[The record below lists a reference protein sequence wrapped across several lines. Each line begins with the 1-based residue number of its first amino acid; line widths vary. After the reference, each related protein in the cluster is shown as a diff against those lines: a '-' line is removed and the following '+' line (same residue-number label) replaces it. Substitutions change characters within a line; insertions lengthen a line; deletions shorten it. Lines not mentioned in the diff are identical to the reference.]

1 MKRNKKLIII
11 LSVIALCL
19 ALAAV
24 GVFGF
29 LMPYLK
35 AESAFPEDRTVYFYQ
50 RPDGRL
56 QMCWPL
62 VEAADRYVLEVLIP
76 QEGVPSEQWEV
87 AYSANIDENSEH
99 VLAPMNGEER
109 AIRLRIG
116 RAYKFLFDSQPRY
129 RLSQDCIFLEDT
141 FVSPNAPAVNWTPDP
156 DSDTVTATFF
166 LGDNCFARAYY
177 LGESSLEPFISQL
190 QGSTTFTFGE
200 GQQFPLPKH
209 NETLEFSFDSYRQED
224 GFIFYSAMSETYT
237 VTREDLLGLHI
248 NLTATANDDNTYT
261 LNWGEA
267 KGDYYVL
274 QRRDNEK
281 DKWEDIETY
290 QPADNLSYTTKAYKP
305 YTSRQFRVLTY
316 HTTEEEKLEQL
327 SNSDILP
334 VDVKAVV
341 NYSTIWPIKELTV
354 YSDAAKT
361 TEIGKV
367 DGGKAFC
374 VLGLEEN
381 MFRIRYAQ
389 DTYGY
394 IDSNYC
400 MINLPDML
408 GDLLEYDIANSYASL
423 FNFHGVPIEGVTG
436 QIVVGYEKVLH
447 DEATYLVPYLYPSAL
462 KLETAGNTAR
472 EKGYGLKIFDAF
484 RPQIAT
490 KDLYKRMVDKC
501 PTPIP
506 LPTALPAYNEEPGKI
521 PEKKPVTT
529 PETDAVAEPLPEE
542 YLNQF
547 KKADGTPMTYQE
559 FITDNN
565 RYKLNYFL
573 ANGTSRHNRGA
584 ALDMTLTKKGEN
596 QEMQTIIHDL
606 CWYSETSRNT
616 SAAKALASIMK
627 SAGFGGLVSE
637 WWHFQDND
645 ALNKLDLPA
654 LKNGVTPEC
663 WIADGSG
670 WLYRQANGKFC
681 KNTTKTIEGT
691 SYRFDSNGYASLA

>member
-11 LSVIALCL
+11 LSVVALTL

-35 AESAFPEDRTVYFYQ
+35 ADSFFPEDRTVSFYQ

-56 QMCWPL
+56 QMCWPIS
-62 VEAADRYVLEVLIP
+62 ENADRYVLEVLIP
-76 QEGVPSEQWEV
+76 KTGVPVEEWEV
-87 AYSANIDENSEH
+87 AYSANIDENAEH
-99 VLAPMNGEER
+99 VLMPMNGEMR
-109 AIRLRIG
+109 AIRLRTAK
-116 RAYKFLFDSQPRY
+116 AYKFLFAAEPRY
-129 RLSQDCIFLEDT
+129 RISDDCIFLEDT
-141 FVSPNAPAVNWTPDP
+141 FVSPNAPSVNWAPDP
-156 DSDTVTATFF
+156 DSDTVSATFF
-166 LGDNCFARAYY
+166 LSDNCFARAYY
-177 LGESSLEPFISQL
+177 LQESSLTPFESQL

-200 GQQFPLPKH
+200 GKQFPLPKH
-209 NETLEFSFDSYRQED
+209 DETLEFSFDSYRQEE
-224 GFIFYSAMSETYT
+224 GFVFYSAMSETYT

-248 NLTATANDDNTYT
+248 NLSATANEDNTYT
-261 LNWGEA
+261 LTWGEA

-274 QRRDNEK
+274 QHRETEK
-281 DKWEDIETY
+281 DKWEDVKRYEPT
-290 QPADNLSYTTKAYKP
+290 ATLSYNTEAYEP

-316 HTTEEEKLEQL
+316 HTTEEQKLEQL

-341 NYSTIWPIKELTV
+341 NYATIWPIKELVV

-361 TEIGKV
+361 TETGKV
-367 DGGKAFC
+367 KAGKAFC
-374 VLGLEEN
+374 VLGLEEG
-381 MFRIRYAQ
+381 MFRIRTAPE
-389 DTYGY
+389 TYGY

-408 GDLLEYDIANSYASL
+408 GELLEYDIANSYASL

-436 QIVVGYEKVLH
+436 EIVIGYEKVLH
-447 DEATYLVPYLYPSAL
+447 DENTYLVPYLYPCAL

-472 EKGYGLKIFDAF
+472 ERGYGLKIFDSF
-484 RPQIAT
+484 RPQAAT

-521 PEKKPVTT
+521 PEKTPSAT
-529 PETDAVAEPLPEE
+529 PETEETPEPLPED
-542 YLNQF
+542 YLAQF
-547 KKADGTPMTYQE
+547 VKADGTPMTYQE

-584 ALDMTLTKKGEN
+584 ALDLTLTKKGEN

-606 CWYSETSRNT
+606 CWYSETKRNT
-616 SAAKALASIMK
+616 SAAKTLASIMK

-663 WIADGSG
+663 WIADGNG
-670 WLYRQANGKFC
+670 WRYRQANGKFY
-681 KNTTKTIEGT
+681 KNTTKTIEDVA
-691 SYRFDSNGYASLA
+691 YRFDSDGYATLA